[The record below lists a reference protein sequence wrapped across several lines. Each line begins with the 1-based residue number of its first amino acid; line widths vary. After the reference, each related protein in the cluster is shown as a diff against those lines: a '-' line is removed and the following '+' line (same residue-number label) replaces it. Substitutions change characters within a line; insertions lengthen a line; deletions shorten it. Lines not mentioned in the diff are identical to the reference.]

1 MNALNLEG
9 AVIDLICNLCPRRSV
24 VSLCLNRGKREWWLL
39 GITPVG
45 AKLVRAGYFLSLGYG
60 FLFDAVSLNN
70 FPES

>member
-45 AKLVRAGYFLSLGYG
+45 AKLVRAGCFLS
-60 FLFDAVSLNN
+60 
-70 FPES
+70 

>member
-1 MNALNLEG
+1 M
-9 AVIDLICNLCPRRSV
+9 